1 MSRGYVIALCGPT
14 ARAGAHQRKVLDPMP
29 VQTQQ
34 RLYIRKDDVAVW
46 EAAMVHAARARIS
59 LSEYVAQ
66 VLRAH
71 VEEIAI
77 SRNGES

>member
-1 MSRGYVIALCGPT
+1 MSRGYVIGPMWPDGPRWCPPT
-14 ARAGAHQRKVLDPMP
+14 EGSRPMP

>member
-1 MSRGYVIALCGPT
+1 
-14 ARAGAHQRKVLDPMP
+14 MP